1 MGSSSSPMMKVLKF
15 LGEMKDKISDQTKTD
30 AKLQKDM
37 ECYCKTTIKD
47 LSTDIEG
54 TSTRLPTLKTSL
66 LEAQANIAR
75 YETEKE
81 AFAKDKSEEE
91 QTLKDAAELRSKEA
105 EDYIAT
111 KASLEKSVGAIG
123 NAMVALSKGVG
134 GSFLQTGDA
143 DVLRQLTATANLRD
157 SDRDALA
164 ALLDSGDSLEMQ
176 NAGMVL
182 GILESMKDK
191 MEQDLQEAKDVEAKA
206 VETFSGMRTSKREQI
221 ATLAAEIETKT
232 SRISELRVSNVRLQS
247 DIDAA
252 EKSLKDN
259 AQALRDA
266 KQNCEEQDEAWNE
279 RQKLAA
285 EEMAAL
291 QEAEELLSSEEAVK
305 IMSKA
310 PAVKAASFLQ
320 VRRAST
326 SGKLGRARRALQS
339 SDGAAFSSD
348 PRVAFL
354 ALALRSKQVDFSQIL
369 LKVDDMIGVLNKEQE
384 DEKKKLDWCE
394 AETKTAKDNLKNLA
408 QDAEDRQTA
417 LAKVKSDLTACDKEL
432 DDFRTKIEELDKQ
445 VEQATKQRKA
455 EHEEYQQVQFA
466 NSKAK
471 DLLNMAM
478 NRLKKFYAGLQ
489 VSKRGVALFAQRRAR
504 AAKIAAQVAAA
515 TADLASAGAGMK
527 VASESVSTGVFTPS
541 FVQVSSANLLS
552 RARAQSSSGDSMDEK
567 PKKPQEAGTYKKQ
580 NSVGALTLL
589 QTIIG
594 DVSKE
599 QQVIDLQEEN
609 GQKEYDKSIEDARE
623 TRQQTTRSIA
633 EKSVEKA
640 GLEKQDEVLSQ
651 KQESNQQEQM
661 EVNKYL
667 AGLKPECEFLMGNWE
682 ARKRARLSE
691 IQGLERAKAV
701 LKETR

>member
-1 MGSSSSPMMKVLKF
+1 MMKVLKF
-15 LGEMKDKISDQTKTD
+15 LGEMQDKISDQTKTD

-47 LSTDIEG
+47 LNTDIEG
-54 TSTRLPTLKTSL
+54 TSTRLPILKSSL

-75 YETEKE
+75 FEAEKE
-81 AFAKDKSEEE
+81 AFTKDKTEEE
-91 QTLKDAAELRSKEA
+91 QALKNAQELRSKEA
-105 EDYIAT
+105 EDYIEA
-111 KASLEKSVGAIG
+111 KASMEKSVGAIG
-123 NAMVALSKGVG
+123 RAMVALSKGTG

-143 DVLRQLTATANLRD
+143 DVLRQLAATANLRD

-164 ALLDSGDSLEMQ
+164 ALLDSGDSLDMQ
-176 NAGMVL
+176 PSASMVL

-206 VETFSGMRTSKREQI
+206 IETFTGMRKAKTEQI
-221 ATLAAEIETKT
+221 ATLAAEVETKT
-232 SRISELRVSNVRLQS
+232 SRISELRVSNVRLQA

-252 EKSLKDN
+252 EKSLKDD
-259 AQALRDA
+259 AQALRDGE
-266 KQNCEEQDEAWNE
+266 QNCKDQDEAWNE

-291 QEAEELLSSEEAVK
+291 QEAVELLSSDEAVK

-310 PAVKAASFLQ
+310 PAVSAASFLQ

-326 SGKLGRARRALQS
+326 SEKVGRARRALQG
-339 SDGAAFSSD
+339 SDGADFSSD

-369 LKVDDMIGVLNKEQE
+369 LKVDDMIGVLKKEQE

-394 AETKTAKDNLKNLA
+394 AETKTAKDNLKTLE

-417 LAKVKSDLTACDKEL
+417 LAKVKSDLAACNKEL
-432 DDFRTKIEELDKQ
+432 DDFRTKIEELDKH
-445 VEQATKQRKA
+445 VEQATEQRKA
-455 EHEEYQQVQFA
+455 EHDEYQKVQFA

-478 NRLKKFYAGLQ
+478 NRLKRFYAGLQ

-527 VASESVSTGVFTPS
+527 VARESVSTGVFTPS

-567 PKKPQEAGTYKKQ
+567 PKKPQEAGKYEKQ
-580 NSVGALTLL
+580 NSIGVLTLL

-609 GQKEYDKSIEDARE
+609 AQKEYDKSIEDARD
-623 TRQQTTRSIA
+623 TRQHTTRSIA

-640 GLEKQDEVLSQ
+640 GLEKQLEVLSQ

-667 AGLKPECEFLMGNWE
+667 AGLKPECEFLTGNWE

-691 IQGLERAKAV
+691 IQGLERAQAV
-701 LKETR
+701 LKDSR